1 MRKYFGILF
10 IALAIA
16 GVSCKKD
23 SDNPSGGS
31 GGVFKATI
39 DGQVRSTTNPTFAV
53 NSGILMISGAFASGG
68 MMSITVQNFTAPG
81 TFTIG
86 GGNMHMGTYG
96 PSANTNDQY
105 SANGIMGSGTI
116 TVTSYS
122 ASNVKGTFNFTGYN
136 NAQQSKAVTNGE
148 FDISK

>member
-1 MRKYFGILF
+1 MKKYFGILF

-23 SDNPSGGS
+23 SDNPTGGS

-39 DGQVRSTTNPTFAV
+39 DGQVRSTSNPTFAL
-53 NSGILMISGAFASGG
+53 NSGMLNISGAFASGG

-86 GGNMHMGTYG
+86 GGNMHMGMYW
-96 PSANTNDQY
+96 PSARSNDQY
-105 SANGIMGSGTI
+105 VASGILGTGTI
-116 TVTSYS
+116 TVTAYS
-122 ASNVKGTFNFTGYN
+122 ANNVKGTFNFTGYN